1 MLRQAG
7 TPLSRRVLGLA
18 VAVACFCVA
27 GVAARRTVG
36 PTARAQELPDGQ
48 GRLATLRQCD
58 TSCHGI
64 DAFVD
69 KRRSKAR
76 WLLTLDD
83 MQRRGMFIS
92 DEDSKIVIGYLTAHL
107 GFPVKINEATAKQID
122 DTLDLAPG
130 QAEAIVKYRDLNGKF
145 ADWKDLLKVPTLDA
159 KKLEEQKANIV
170 F

>member
-1 MLRQAG
+1 MR
-7 TPLSRRVLGLA
+7 RRVLGLA
-18 VAVACFCVA
+18 VAVTCVGVA
-27 GVAARRTVG
+27 GVAARRTAG
-36 PTARAQELPDGQ
+36 PTALVQELPDGP
-48 GRLATLRQCD
+48 GRLATLRHCD

-76 WLLTLDD
+76 WVLTIDD

-92 DEDSKIVIGYLTAHL
+92 DEDVKTVVGYLTARL
-107 GFPVKINEATAKQID
+107 GIPVKINEATAKQID

-145 ADWKDLLKVPTLDA
+145 ADWKDLLKVPNLDS
-159 KKLEEQKANIV
+159 KKLEEQKASIV

>member
-1 MLRQAG
+1 
-7 TPLSRRVLGLA
+7 VGLA
-18 VAVACFCVA
+18 AAAACFCVA
-27 GVAARRTVG
+27 GVAARRTAG
-36 PTARAQELPDGQ
+36 PTARAQELPDGP

-76 WLLTLDD
+76 WVLTIDD

-92 DEDSKIVIGYLTAHL
+92 DEDLKVVVGYLTARL
-107 GFPVKINEATAKQID
+107 GIPVKINEATARQID
-122 DTLDLAPG
+122 DTLDLSPG
-130 QAEAIVKYRDLNGKF
+130 QAEAIVKYRDLNGRF
-145 ADWKDLLKVPTLDA
+145 ADWKDLLKVPNLDS
-159 KKLEEQKANIV
+159 KRLEEQKINIV

>member
-1 MLRQAG
+1 M
-7 TPLSRRVLGLA
+7 SRPMAGLA
-18 VAVACFCVA
+18 VAVACFCVV
-27 GVAARRTVG
+27 GVAARRTAG
-36 PTARAQELPDGQ
+36 LTTGAQELPDGP

-69 KRRSKAR
+69 KRRSKGR

-92 DEDSKIVIGYLTAHL
+92 DEDVKVVLGYLTTRL
-107 GFPVKINEATAKQID
+107 GIPVKINEATAKQID

-145 ADWKDLLKVPTLDA
+145 ADWKDLLKVPKLDA